1 MRNVLTIYKRE
12 LAGYFAT
19 PVAAVFIF
27 IFLVALFAFTFG
39 AGFYTGEP
47 SDQADLQRFFAL
59 HPWIFLLFVPAISMR
74 LWSEER
80 RVGTIELLMTL
91 PITTFQ
97 AVLGKFLAAWSF
109 VAIALAM
116 SASMW
121 LTVNYLGEP
130 DNGVILASYV
140 GSLLMAGAYLS
151 IGAFASALTKSQV
164 IALVLSV
171 FISFGFVLAGMSI
184 VLDPL
189 QGVLPQAVIDT
200 VRSFS
205 FLDHFEGISRGLIDV
220 RSLILFGSLMLC
232 FLAANAV
239 VVDAKKAS

>member
-1 MRNVLTIYKRE
+1 
-12 LAGYFAT
+12 
-19 PVAAVFIF
+19 
-27 IFLVALFAFTFG
+27 
-39 AGFYTGEP
+39 
-47 SDQADLQRFFAL
+47 
-59 HPWIFLLFVPAISMR
+59 
-74 LWSEER
+74 
-80 RVGTIELLMTL
+80 
-91 PITTFQ
+91 
-97 AVLGKFLAAWSF
+97 
-109 VAIALAM
+109 
-116 SASMW
+116 
-121 LTVNYLGEP
+121 
-130 DNGVILASYV
+130 
-140 GSLLMAGAYLS
+140 
-151 IGAFASALTKSQV
+151 V